1 MRVTYK
7 EAIET
12 AKATRDRLDAA
23 LAAEVDRD
31 ASGSTLLDEEG
42 DYFDEV
48 SCLETG
54 D

>member
-7 EAIET
+7 DAIEI
-12 AKATRDRLDAA
+12 AKNTRKRLDDA
-23 LAAEVDRD
+23 LALEVTKE
-31 ASGSTLLDEEG
+31 AVALTVLDEDG